1 MIEKKD
7 REKRTE
13 DLKSASVWSQSC
25 TWYFR
30 LTGHKL
36 ALAGLFKIAACKRY
50 FIYIYFSPLYIYEV
64 VTQHRNLMWPFDKQ
78 LTQSSGFQ
86 YMLLQPKARNG
97 DMRIF
102 MCNFLNF

>member
-1 MIEKKD
+1 MEWRFISCSKRGGGITKMIEKKD

-50 FIYIYFSPLYIYEV
+50 FIYIYIFSPS
-64 VTQHRNLMWPFDKQ
+64 T
-78 LTQSSGFQ
+78 S
-86 YMLLQPKARNG
+86 
-97 DMRIF
+97 MR
-102 MCNFLNF
+102 